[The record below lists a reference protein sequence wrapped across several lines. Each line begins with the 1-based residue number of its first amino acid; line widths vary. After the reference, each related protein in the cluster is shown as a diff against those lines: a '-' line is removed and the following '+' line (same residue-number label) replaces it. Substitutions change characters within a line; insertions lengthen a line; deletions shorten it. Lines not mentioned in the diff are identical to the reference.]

1 MDWSERR
8 ILITGADTPFAEALI
23 DWLLPRGALLWT
35 LGENQA
41 ALERQV
47 RGMPTRV
54 QPMAATCQT
63 QQACCRETVARAGI
77 EMLIHVR
84 STDTNDAMSV
94 EGALHVDIGLVTAN
108 ESRSRRQCVSRVR
121 ESSRPDRLVLS
132 VDPAPKRARYSHL
145 APEDI
150 PHVHHLTALN
160 HAARRVIQAIERH
173 NHPSLAAQWRGHI
186 HSYQRRRAA
195 ADGFTPP

>member
-47 RGMPTRV
+47 RGVPTRV
-54 QPMAATCQT
+54 QPMAATCQA
-63 QQACCRETVARAGI
+63 QQACCREIAARAGI
-77 EMLIHVR
+77 EMLIQMR
-84 STDTNDAMSV
+84 SSGSDDALSV
-94 EGALHVDIGLVTAN
+94 EGALHVDIDLVTASKTQ
-108 ESRSRRQCVSRVR
+108 SRHQCVSRMR
-121 ESSRPDRLVLS
+121 EASRPDRLVLS
-132 VDPAPKRARYSHL
+132 VAPAPRHARFSHL

-150 PHVHHLTALN
+150 PYVHHLAALH

-173 NHPSLAAQWRGHI
+173 NRPSLAARWRDYI
-186 HSYQRRRAA
+186 HAGQRRRAA
-195 ADGFTPP
+195 ADGFIPP

>member
-8 ILITGADTPFAEALI
+8 ILITGADTPFAETLI

-63 QQACCRETVARAGI
+63 QQACCRETVASAGI

-84 STDTNDAMSV
+84 PTDTNDAMSV

-108 ESRSRRQCVSRVR
+108 ESQSRRQCVSRVR

-132 VDPAPKRARYSHL
+132 VDPAPKHARYSHL

-160 HAARRVIQAIERH
+160 HAARRVIQVIERN

>member
-8 ILITGADTPFAEALI
+8 ILITGADTPFAETLI

-47 RGMPTRV
+47 RGMPMRV
-54 QPMAATCQT
+54 QPMTATCQT
-63 QQACCRETVARAGI
+63 QQACCRETVASAGI
-77 EMLIHVR
+77 EMLIQVR
-84 STDTNDAMSV
+84 SADTNDAISV
-94 EGALHVDIGLVTAN
+94 EGVTHVDIALVTAN
-108 ESRSRRQCVSRVR
+108 ESRSRRQCVSRAR

-132 VDPAPKRARYSHL
+132 VDPAPRRARYSHL

-160 HAARRVIQAIERH
+160 HAARRVIQAIERYH
-173 NHPSLAAQWRGHI
+173 RPSLAARWRDHI